1 MPKNYKIWINEFYCT
16 INMVDKTLRNSTEDF
31 CQLVHPVTEFCVIQR
46 ITDEFR
52 FCCLARHVEFCLPPP
67 DEFSSCED
75 LMSNLV
81 LRVCVWVLGV
91 LATFGNILVIG
102 WRMRYKHTNQVTEA
116 VQFAQQRN
124 TPLIH

>member
-1 MPKNYKIWINEFYCT
+1 
-16 INMVDKTLRNSTEDF
+16 
-31 CQLVHPVTEFCVIQR
+31 
-46 ITDEFR
+46 
-52 FCCLARHVEFCLPPP
+52 VEFCLPPA

-102 WRMRYKHTNQVTEA
+102 WRMRYKHTNQVT
-116 VQFAQQRN
+116 
-124 TPLIH
+124 

>member
-1 MPKNYKIWINEFYCT
+1 VRIFASLIHPITEFY
-16 INMVDKTLRNSTEDF
+16 VTL
-31 CQLVHPVTEFCVIQR
+31 R

-52 FCCLARHVEFCLPPP
+52 FCCLARHVESCLPPR

-116 VQFAQQRN
+116 VQFLHSRE
-124 TPLIH
+124 IHL